1 MYRYLIKQRFCPT
14 PIQAYSICA
23 KTFHTVTYGAKS
35 ILVLNPLNVD
45 HQSIRTSSLT
55 RACCGAAESVKFTSL
70 CQLWCE
76 MGTFENV
83 KQVSEQQSWFSTFN
97 AKSKQIY
104 CQCKIGGETARK
116 NFHQWR
122 SKSFTCLC
130 YGKNGI
136 PCFLFVCTFEFR
148 KDCCIVVCT
157 NDCWCAHYN
166 GKQNWCAN
174 VIVFSDYSPHGK
186 LSG

>member
-14 PIQAYSICA
+14 PIRAYSICA

-45 HQSIRTSSLT
+45 HQSIRTSGLT

-83 KQVSEQQSWFSTFN
+83 KQVSEQQSWFS
-97 AKSKQIY
+97 AVKRQ
-104 CQCKIGGETARK
+104 
-116 NFHQWR
+116 
-122 SKSFTCLC
+122 
-130 YGKNGI
+130 GKTSTNGAQNRLLVYAMERMVYRVS
-136 PCFLFVCTFEFR
+136 CSAVLSNSEKTVALLFVR
-148 KDCCIVVCT
+148 MIVGVRIIT
-157 NDCWCAHYN
+157 ENKT
-166 GKQNWCAN
+166 GVQM
-174 VIVFSDYSPHGK
+174 S
-186 LSG
+186 LSFQITLLTES